1 MHTPEERAT
10 LLCQFLNKINR
21 GVADHDEYYRLTGLG
36 FLTAPASTRYHG
48 NYEGGLFDHSYEVAR
63 ALVWLTEKLN
73 LEWSRVESPWIVGMC
88 HDLCKMDAYK
98 RNGPD
103 PMDYGYADTILKG
116 HGEKS
121 VMIASTLLQL
131 TEEEVY
137 CIRFHMGAFNHEE
150 MNEYSRAVEKFPNV
164 LWTHTADMIASKLI
178 GV

>member
-1 MHTPEERAT
+1 MRTPEERAI

-21 GVADHDEYYRLTGLG
+21 GVADNDEYYRLGGLG

-48 NYEGGLFDHSYEVAR
+48 NYEGGLFDHSCEVAR

-73 LEWSRVESPWIVGMC
+73 LEWSRAESPWIVGMF
-88 HDLCKMDAYK
+88 HDLCKVDAYK
-98 RNGPD
+98 RNSPD
-103 PMDYGYADTILKG
+103 PMDYGHVDTILKG

-150 MNEYSRAVEKFPNV
+150 MNDYSRAVEKFPNV

>member
-1 MHTPEERAT
+1 MDNYEVRCDKMMEVLDAIGWET
-10 LLCQFLNKINR
+10 LDLNANT
-21 GVADHDEYYRLTGLG
+21 RLRDMG
-36 FLTAPASTRYHG
+36 FLHAPASTRYHG
-48 NYEGGLFDHSYEVAR
+48 NHEGGLFDHSYEVAHVLAEMTR
-63 ALVWLTEKLN
+63 REFLQWQ
-73 LEWSRVESPWIVGMC
+73 RPESPWIIGLF
-88 HDLCKMDAYK
+88 HDLCKVDAYELK
-98 RNGPD
+98 NSD
-103 PMDYGYADTILKG
+103 PSEYGHANTILKG

-150 MNEYSRAVEKFPNV
+150 MNDYSRAVEKFPNV

>member
-1 MHTPEERAT
+1 MDIKAGIGAEILDSEAYDK
-10 LLCQFLNKINR
+10 LL
-21 GVADHDEYYRLTGLG
+21 DMG
-36 FLTAPASTRYHG
+36 FLKAPASTRYHG
-48 NYEGGLFDHSYEVAR
+48 NYEGGLFDHSYEVAQELLAATCNNR
-63 ALVWLTEKLN
+63 LKWQ
-73 LEWSRVESPWIVGMC
+73 RPESPWIVGMF
-88 HDLCKMDAYK
+88 HDLCKVDAYELK
-98 RNGPD
+98 NSD
-103 PMDYGYADTILKG
+103 PPEYSHANTILRG

-121 VMIASTLLQL
+121 VMIASTLLRL